1 MFNCDALQQLKQD
14 MHASKELAQG
24 LVRGTSKR
32 FGFVVLDDGREAFLN
47 PDEMQRVFPG
57 DRVEVSLNA
66 TTDKND
72 KEKLEAT
79 LEKLLTTDLE
89 EFVGRYIV
97 RGKGHFVE
105 PDVHGFNR
113 WIFIAPNDRADA
125 LAGDYIRV
133 RIVRHPFKY
142 EGKAQAKI
150 LTRIGRDEDI
160 AIEAK
165 YTVDKFQL
173 PFTFGDIAKEQAAE
187 LEGECFSAS
196 DKRQDLTA
204 LPFVTIDSDTTLDMD
219 DALYAERLDS
229 SKCNGWKLYVAIAD
243 PSSEIEINSPLD
255 LAARARVNSVYL
267 PGNTISMLPQA
278 LSHDTFSLVA
288 GKARAALVCTMSIS
302 EDGTISAFKF
312 TEALVQ
318 SKHKLSYT
326 GVAALLNQE
335 SSEETNKLDISDEA
349 AESLQLLSQ
358 LSYVRTRYR
367 QDHALV
373 MEDRPDY
380 YPVLNDKR
388 KIERIDKCD
397 RTIAHAL
404 VEEAM
409 LATNACAGDFF
420 AEHSGHGIFSTHA
433 GFKPERL
440 EEVKSLLKDDRPD
453 ISTDDI
459 TTLKGYQT
467 LISSLQRADA
477 SCVVLATL
485 KRTLQPGQLSLEAKP
500 HMGLGLPH
508 YATVTSPIRR
518 YNDLF
523 NHQAIKNILNG
534 VATTPLPAGT
544 IEVMQLQISNGRQ
557 ACRQM
562 ERWLYCQFM
571 QQFVGQSFTGTVTL
585 TTSVG
590 LGINLDEFG
599 IQGFCYLAAD
609 RNNKPKF
616 DSRRMKLSHN
626 DVDYHLEQKVD
637 VIVDSVDLDA
647 RKINLRFATDT
658 KENKNDI

>member
-57 DRVEVSLNA
+57 DRVEVSLSSS
-66 TTDKND
+66 TDKND

-79 LEKLLTTDLE
+79 LEELISSELE

-113 WIFIAPNDRADA
+113 WIFLAPNDRADA
-125 LAGDYIRV
+125 LSGDYIRV

-142 EGKAQAKI
+142 EGKAQAKV
-150 LTRIGRDEDI
+150 LARIGRDEDI

-173 PFTFGDIAKEQAAE
+173 PFAFSDMAKAQVDE
-187 LEGECFSAS
+187 LEGECFSATEQ
-196 DKRQDLTA
+196 RQDLTS
-204 LPFVTIDSDTTLDMD
+204 LPFVTIDSESTLDMD
-219 DALYAERLDS
+219 DALYAERLNESDG
-229 SKCNGWKLYVAIAD
+229 NGWKLFVAIAD
-243 PSSEIEINSPLD
+243 PSSEIDLNSPLD
-255 LAARARVNSVYL
+255 LAARERVNSVYL
-267 PGNTISMLPQA
+267 PGNTISMLPKT
-278 LSHDTFSLVA
+278 LSHDTFSLVE

-302 EDGTISAFKF
+302 EDGAITAFNF
-312 TEALVQ
+312 SEALIQ
-318 SKHKLSYT
+318 SKHKLSYQ
-326 GVAALLNQE
+326 GVAAQLDRDSAAEANDQNIG
-335 SSEETNKLDISDEA
+335 SEVS
-349 AESLQLLSQ
+349 ESLQLLSQ
-358 LSYVRTRYR
+358 LSYARTRYR

-380 YPVLNDKR
+380 YPILNDKR
-388 KIERIDKCD
+388 KIERIEKCE

-404 VEEAM
+404 VEESM

-420 AEHSGHGIFSTHA
+420 AKHPGHGIFSTHA

-440 EEVKSLLKDDRPD
+440 EEVASLLKDDRPD
-453 ISTDDI
+453 VPTEDI
-459 TTLKGYQT
+459 TTLSGYQK

-477 SCVVLATL
+477 NCVVLSTL
-485 KRTLQPGQLSLEAKP
+485 KRTLQPGQLSVEAKP
-500 HMGLGLPH
+500 HMGLGLAH

-534 VATTPLPAGT
+534 VSAVSLPDGT
-544 IEVMQLQISNGRQ
+544 VEKMQSQVTNGRQ

-571 QQFVGQSFTGTVTL
+571 QQFVGQRFTGTVSL

-590 LGINLDEFG
+590 LGINLSDFG

-626 DVDYHLEQKVD
+626 DVDYYLEQSVD
-637 VIVDSVDLDA
+637 VIVDSIDLDA
-647 RKINLRFATDT
+647 RKINLRFATES
-658 KENKNDI
+658 KENTNEI

>member
-57 DRVEVSLNA
+57 DRVEVSLSA
-66 TTDKND
+66 THDKND

-79 LEKLLTTDLE
+79 LEKLISSDLE

-113 WIFIAPNDRADA
+113 WIFLAPNDRADA

-133 RIVRHPFKY
+133 RITRHPFNY
-142 EGKAQAKI
+142 EGKAQAKV

-165 YTVDKFQL
+165 YTVEKFQL
-173 PFTFGDIAKEQAAE
+173 PFIFGDKAKEQAAE

-196 DKRQDLTA
+196 ASRQDLTA
-204 LPFVTIDSDTTLDMD
+204 LPFVTIDSASTLDMD
-219 DALYAERLDS
+219 DALYAKRLDKS
-229 SKCNGWKLYVAIAD
+229 QGNGWELLVAIAD
-243 PSSEIEINSPLD
+243 PSSEININSPLD
-255 LAARARVNSVYL
+255 LAARERVNSVYL

-278 LSHDTFSLVA
+278 LSHDTFSLVQ
-288 GKARAALVCTMSIS
+288 GKARPALVCTITIS
-302 EDGTISAFKF
+302 EDGDIRAFSF
-312 TEALVQ
+312 SEALIQ
-318 SKHKLSYT
+318 SKYKLSYLS
-326 GVAALLNQE
+326 VAALLEQTDTR
-335 SSEETNKLDISDEA
+335 SELNIDDDVT
-349 AESLQLLSQ
+349 ESLQLLSQ
-358 LSYVRTRYR
+358 LSYARTRYR

-380 YPVLNDKR
+380 YPILNDKR
-388 KIERIDKCD
+388 KIERIEKCE
-397 RTIAHAL
+397 RTLAHAL

-409 LATNACAGDFF
+409 LATNICAGEFF
-420 AEHSGHGIFSTHA
+420 AKHPGHGIFSTHA

-440 EEVKSLLKDDRPD
+440 DEVKSLLKDDRPD

-459 TTLKGYQT
+459 TSLSGYQK
-467 LISSLQRADA
+467 LISSLQRSDA
-477 SCVVLATL
+477 NCVVLATL

-500 HMGLGLPH
+500 HMGLGLAH

-534 VATTPLPAGT
+534 DSAATLPESS
-544 IEVMQLQISNGRQ
+544 IEKMQLQVGNGRQ

-571 QQFVGQSFTGTVTL
+571 QQFIGQQYTGTVSL

-590 LGINLDEFG
+590 LGINLNDFG

-626 DVDYHLEQKVD
+626 DVDYYLEQSVD
-637 VIVDSVDLDA
+637 VIVDSIDIDA
-647 RKINLRFATDT
+647 RKINLRLTTDT
-658 KENKNDI
+658 QEKTDEA